1 MLLKLFAAFNIL
13 TAHAYLSPIF
23 NKLTKNVAS
32 VTWIILFART
42 NERTISM
49 ILNRTYMTYGFAWK
63 FVAIETTDCAL
74 VLLPTHHNK
83 PSDILCR
90 EVTKNTKYSH
100 VEHVFWLKSPLKF
113 RAIEEFLLRFGVD
126 KRRWVQLIEDC
137 LWKRRATQES
147 NASKKICEISY
158 KRK

>member
-1 MLLKLFAAFNIL
+1 MWQASLELF
-13 TAHAYLSPIF
+13 YLHE
-23 NKLTKNVAS
+23 
-32 VTWIILFART
+32 RT

-113 RAIEEFLLRFGVD
+113 RAIEEFRLRFGVD

-147 NASKKICEISY
+147 NAWKKKSVKSLTNVSNTACNA
-158 KRK
+158 RKIALNSLAYRM